1 MTEVKQFISYI
12 NGYLDDDYREYIDF
26 VGAEYYFTHSGCY
39 EFAQIIKHFIPSA
52 ILYRSNPKSS
62 EYKDKDHVIVKINES
77 YYDAIGEIPKEIA
90 LSHFYEVDEEE
101 ETILTDSLGTTE
113 VDIEGITIADLIIK
127 ETELMILESP
137 NNSIDKL
144 INTINEKNTNIENV
158 VSNKVLN
165 ISPNSNN

>member
-1 MTEVKQFISYI
+1 MEEIKQFISYI

-26 VGAEYYFTHSGCY
+26 VGAEYYFTHGGCY

-52 ILYRSNPKSS
+52 ILYRNNPKSS
-62 EYKDKDHVIVKINES
+62 KYENHIIVKINES
-77 YYDAIGEIPKEIA
+77 YYDVTGEIPKEIA
-90 LSHFYEVDEEE
+90 LSHFDEVVEEE

-113 VDIEGITIADLIIK
+113 VDIEGIKIADLIIR

-144 INTINEKNTNIENV
+144 INIINIRTLNSEKND
-158 VSNKVLN
+158 SNKVLN